1 MNSELMLLPLLG
13 QVILTFCVGL
23 LARIRREK
31 SVKEGFNWRYFKT
44 FEGEKPPRY
53 VLQADQHLVNLFEV
67 PMLFFAAGI
76 LAISLD
82 TVDTVILLIAS
93 IYVISRV
100 IHAIISLTNNR
111 LLWRG
116 RVFIFST
123 IIILVMW
130 FWLIYLNF

>member
-1 MNSELMLLPLLG
+1 MLIPLLG
-13 QVILTFCVGL
+13 QVILTLCVGVV
-23 LARIRREK
+23 ARLRRDK
-31 SVKEGFNWRYFKT
+31 SVNEGFNWRYFKT

-53 VLQADQHLVNLFEV
+53 VLQADQHLVNLFEA
-67 PMLFFAAGI
+67 PMLFFAVGI

-82 TVDTVILLIAS
+82 TVDTVILLMAS

-111 LLWRG
+111 LLWRA

-123 IIILVMW
+123 IILLMMW